1 MSFSFKCVGISK
13 KRLKRDTA
21 DVGVF
26 ETAVNILEVKKKK
39 KKKKE
44 KRTFGN

>member
-1 MSFSFKCVGISK
+1 MSFSFYCVGISK

-21 DVGVF
+21 DAGVF
-26 ETAVNILEVKKKK
+26 ETAVNILEVKKKE
-39 KKKKE
+39 KKE